1 MALLGSGSIVSELVG
16 VAAAGASRPSIG
28 STRKRGLSSLETA
41 EAGEGGDAVEGASA
55 TTAALAA
62 VTIAGAA
69 GAATALALLVGGVMA
84 RLGARGF
91 FSGAARATAAVDA
104 AGKALT

>member
-16 VAAAGASRPSIG
+16 AAAAGASRPSIG
-28 STRKRGLSSLETA
+28 STRKRGLSSTEA
-41 EAGEGGDAVEGASA
+41 VEAGEGCDAVEGASA
-55 TTAALAA
+55 AKAALAA
-62 VTIAGAA
+62 VAIAGAA
-69 GAATALALLVGGVMA
+69 GAATALVLLAGGVTA

-91 FSGAARATAAVDA
+91 FSVAARATAAVDA